1 MASQDYKV
9 KAPDGRILTVR
20 GPAGATQEQVI
31 EQAKKLYAQK
41 PEFSV
46 EEGPER
52 LAKPLSSL
60 DVAKMQSTL
69 SSESAGSTAGAIGKG
84 FIRGMENV
92 GQGVLERG
100 TELAGALGFDTGDFR
115 DKLKAS
121 GDIEAQKFSATSEE
135 RPIAAGVGEIA
146 GSLAAIP
153 YAPASIPKAAAVGAA
168 MGAFQP
174 ADDGADLAGK
184 MITGAAIGGISAAA
198 APYIQKGFSK
208 AQSLLGGLLKK
219 SANIDPRPD
228 MFTPD
233 GGISDIGRK
242 AMTDLG
248 ITEDD
253 FARIYAQTDQNLDPI
268 QAMRV
273 ERAKEQGIPL
283 TTAQA
288 RQDFA
293 SQEAEQSLL
302 GGIGRESESARGIAS
317 GQQDAIRAAQEKF
330 ERGFGELA
338 DKDAR
343 GAAAREGLA
352 EAKDIGSKKVG
363 ELYTAASKIE
373 GEAIP
378 LDNAGLLD
386 VIDEQMMRP
395 VDDKVIG
402 SIESLMAKY
411 GMIGGVPEQ
420 SGRFYQVAD
429 ESGRS
434 VRFRGEQT
442 PLSLTN
448 AEQFR
453 QGLNQILPAD
463 QSGAVKQ
470 IIRALDDQV
479 GSAVGK
485 MPAGSE
491 RTAAFQTARAAA
503 REQKETFHA
512 KDIVQKLTSFKT
524 GTKTPMVDPDRVI
537 DSVLKGANA
546 RGDLRRVKDVLMKDA
561 TGKSVDAWRSIQA
574 QGAADIFGQSI
585 NPVTGDV
592 SGARLATAIKK
603 FGGGSQKEGE
613 NRLKVLFGEKYGD
626 FDNLVKAIGDATIP
640 LKGTT
645 NPSGTAY
652 KMINFMTRVGSVGQF
667 GADAIIP
674 LYNKAKD
681 SAVARRTLKNMATAS
696 PEKVKQAIKANDE
709 MIDTY
714 IRLGLTGSLRDG
726 EDR

>member
-9 KAPDGRILTVR
+9 KAPDGRMITVR

-31 EQAKKLYAQK
+31 AQAKRLYAQK
-41 PEFSV
+41 PDFQI

-52 LAKPLSSL
+52 LVNPLSTL

-69 SSESAGSTAGAIGKG
+69 ASESAGSTAGAIGKG
-84 FIRGMENV
+84 FVRGMENV

-100 TELAGALGFDTGDFR
+100 TELADFLGFDTGDFR

-121 GDIEAQKFSATSEE
+121 GDIQEQKFSATSEE

-174 ADDGADLAGK
+174 AEDSADVAGK
-184 MITGAAIGGISAAA
+184 ALTGAAIGGIGAAA
-198 APYIQKGFSK
+198 APYLQKGFNK
-208 AQSLLGGLLKK
+208 AQSLFSGLIKRGGGD
-219 SANIDPRPD
+219 IRPE

-233 GGISDIGRK
+233 GGVSDIGRK
-242 AMTDLG
+242 AMADLG

-253 FARIYAQTDQNLDPI
+253 FARLYAQTDQNLDPI
-268 QAMRV
+268 QSIRV

-288 RQDFA
+288 KQDFA
-293 SQEAEQSLL
+293 AQEAEQSLL
-302 GGIGRESESARGIAS
+302 GGIGREAEAARGIAS
-317 GQQDAIRAAQEKF
+317 SQQEAIRAAQEKF

-338 DKDAR
+338 DKETR
-343 GAAAREGLA
+343 GAIAREGLS
-352 EAKDIGSKKVG
+352 EAKELGSKKVN
-363 ELYTAASKIE
+363 ELYGAASKIE
-373 GEAIP
+373 GEAVP
-378 LDNAGLLD
+378 LDNKGLLD

-395 VDDKVIG
+395 VDDKVIN
-402 SIESLMAKY
+402 SVESLMAKY
-411 GMIGGVPEQ
+411 GMIGGKPEQ

-429 ESGRS
+429 ESGRN

-479 GSAVGK
+479 GAAVGA

-491 RTAAFQTARAAA
+491 RTAAFQVARAAA

-512 KDIVQKLTSFKT
+512 KDVVQKLTSFKT

-546 RGDLRRVKDVLMKDA
+546 RGDLRRVKEVLMKDA
-561 TGKSVDAWRSIQA
+561 NGKSVDAWRSIQA
-574 QGAADIFGQSI
+574 QGAADLFGQSI
-585 NPVTGDV
+585 NPVNGEI
-592 SGARLATAIKK
+592 SGARLMTAIKK

-645 NPSGTAY
+645 NTSGTAY
-652 KMINFMTRVGSVGQF
+652 KMLNFMTRVGTVGQF
-667 GADAIIP
+667 GADAVIP
-674 LYNKAKD
+674 LINKAKD
-681 SAVARRTLKNMATAS
+681 SAAARRTIKNMATAS
-696 PEKVKQAIKANDE
+696 PDKVKKAIKANDDL
-709 MIDTY
+709 IDTY
-714 IRLGLTGSLRDG
+714 IRLGITGSLMDAD
-726 EDR
+726 DR